1 MTQTIQRKLN
11 DSAFA
16 RWAAV
21 ILISLMMFF
30 AYMFVDM
37 MSPLQSLIEG
47 QRGWSPDVF
56 GAYGS
61 SEYLLNVFG
70 FLIIAGI
77 ILDKMGIR
85 FTGTLSASLMVI
97 GAAIK
102 FYAVSDW
109 FVGSELDATL
119 TSWQFMNLPG
129 SALLA
134 CLGFMIFG
142 CGCEMAGITVSRAI
156 AKWFKGKE
164 MAMAMGLEMAIARI
178 GVFAIFTLSPA
189 VANSEMFAF
198 IPTSV
203 VKPVFLC
210 TALLIVGLLC
220 FLVFNV
226 MDKKLDNQLRAAGEA
241 DDAAGEEEFKIGDVK
256 VILSSKIFWLV
267 AMLCVL
273 YYSAIFPFQ
282 KYAVNMFEN
291 NLNLTA
297 EEASSIFRWFP
308 IGAALITPFLG
319 GFLDKRGKGATML
332 ILGAILMISCHLVFA
347 LVLPKHPNLLLA
359 YAAIVVLGVSFSLV
373 PAALWPSV
381 PKLMPERYLGSA
393 YSLIFW
399 VQNVGLCL
407 VPYIIGVVL
416 NSTNPGVS
424 DAFQNKNEI
433 ETLEKKVDYVADIK
447 THEAEIAL
455 YYELEAAKAKAPVL
469 EANVEETVAET
480 TETTEATE
488 VAEVAEVAEEV
499 EVPAINTLPEDFDI
513 AKWESE
519 LKKLNDEK
527 AAQGISKDF
536 NYEIAVAQLE
546 ALKVEKAEKGYV
558 DNPRY
563 DYTATM
569 LLFVSFGVLALLFGF
584 WLKIEDKRK
593 GYGLELPNIKE

>member
-119 TSWQFMNLPG
+119 TSWQFMDLPG

-399 VQNVGLCL
+399 VQNLGLCL

-455 YYELEAAKAKAPVL
+455 YYELEAAKTEAPVL
-469 EANVEETVAET
+469 DVNVEET
-480 TETTEATE
+480 AT
-488 VAEVAEVAEEV
+488 EVAEVAEEV
-499 EVPAINTLPEDFDI
+499 ETPAINTLPEGFDI

-519 LKKLNDEK
+519 LKKLNDNK

-593 GYGLELPNIKE
+593 GYGLELPNIKK

>member
-16 RWAAV
+16 RWTAV

-97 GAAIK
+97 GAVIK

-119 TSWQFMNLPG
+119 TSWQFMDLPG
-129 SALLA
+129 TALLA

-178 GVFAIFTLSPA
+178 GVFAIFTMSPA

-210 TALLIVGLLC
+210 TVLLIVGLIC
-220 FLVFNV
+220 FLVFNI
-226 MDKKLDNQLRAAGEA
+226 MDKKFDKQLAAAGEA
-241 DDAAGEEEFKIGDVK
+241 EEATNDEEFKIGDVK

-267 AMLCVL
+267 ALLCVL

-291 NLNLTA
+291 NLHLTA
-297 EEASSIFRWFP
+297 EEAASIFRWFP

-347 LVLPKHPNLLLA
+347 LVLPKFPNLVLA

-407 VPYIIGVVL
+407 VPYIIGIVL

-433 ETLEKKVDYVADIK
+433 ASLQAKVEYIDNIK
-447 THEAEIAL
+447 AHEANIAL
-455 YYELEAAKAKAPVL
+455 YNELQAAEAV
-469 EANVEETVAET
+469 VAET
-480 TETTEATE
+480 EVAEVAENTEATE
-488 VAEVAEVAEEV
+488 VAENTEATEATEVV
-499 EVPAINTLPEDFDI
+499 EQVVVPTLPEGFDI
-513 AKWESE
+513 AKCEAE
-519 LKKLNDEK
+519 LKKLNAEK

-546 ALKVEKAEKGYV
+546 ALKTEKAEKNYPE
-558 DNPRY
+558 NPRY